1 MSGFQATRPL
11 DPWRWLVTPTLI
23 CVVATIF
30 LAIPLRVFGLQLP
43 EFVFPL
49 APAFAWAVIRPSI
62 LPPFFLLGMGLFLDL
77 FWGGPLGLWA
87 ISLLAAYAGVLATRS
102 VMNNQGPLVI
112 WAWYGAACLLA
123 TGTAYM
129 LTMLDSIAVPSLIGA
144 GWQVLV
150 NAALYP
156 FANRLIQRF
165 EDADVRFR

>member
-11 DPWRWLVTPTLI
+11 DPWRWLVAPTLI

-102 VMNNQGPLVI
+102 VMNNQGP
-112 WAWYGAACLLA
+112 W
-123 TGTAYM
+123 
-129 LTMLDSIAVPSLIGA
+129 
-144 GWQVLV
+144 
-150 NAALYP
+150 
-156 FANRLIQRF
+156 
-165 EDADVRFR
+165 